1 MGVAVAVVEVV
12 VEEEFSNNCAL
23 VGVVRGCFVLN
34 ARTDDITDVAA
45 LELRLNL
52 LVFLKLFSSPLR
64 C

>member
-23 VGVVRGCFVLN
+23 VGVARGCFVLN
-34 ARTDDITDVAA
+34 ARTDDTA